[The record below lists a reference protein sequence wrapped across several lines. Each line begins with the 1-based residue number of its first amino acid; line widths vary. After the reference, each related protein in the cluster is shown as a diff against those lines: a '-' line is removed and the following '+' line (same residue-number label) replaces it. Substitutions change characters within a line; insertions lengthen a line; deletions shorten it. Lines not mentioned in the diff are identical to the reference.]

1 MFVID
6 FLVYTRRDKFISF
19 LQSEPSD
26 NLDEILLLIPRKM
39 NDD

>member
-6 FLVYTRRDKFISF
+6 FLVYTQRDKFISF

-26 NLDEILLLIPRKM
+26 NFDEILLLIPWKL
-39 NDD
+39 NDE